1 MQHESD
7 DEQRLIVRVQTTVYR
22 RDYPELWDRLQ
33 GVPAKRR
40 GAALMAAMHRA
51 LAFEQA
57 ARALGTGGAPVQA
70 ANAVASQPS
79 AQAAYSGEEA
89 RVPGGGSAS
98 RKATAEPVAPVESV
112 SPDVAAIAS
121 AFTGDA
127 LAAFTSVPAGVS

>member
-57 ARALGTGGAPVQA
+57 ARALGTGGAPAQVG
-70 ANAVASQPS
+70 NAVATQPN
-79 AQAAYSGEEA
+79 AQVRQVGDEA
-89 RVPGGGSAS
+89 RPPGRAS
-98 RKATAEPVAPVESV
+98 TGRKAAAEPLAPVESV
-112 SPDVAAIAS
+112 SPDVAAVAS